1 MILPINTSQTYLI
14 RQEVLRKGKPI
25 ETCHFDGDTEKNTI
39 HFGFFHHGHIVGVVS
54 VFKSNST
61 LFNEKLQFQIRGMA
75 VVEDYQHKGFGNQLL
90 FHAENYCKEQY
101 GNIIWFNA
109 REKAVP
115 FYEKNDYQILGESF
129 EIPEVGIHF
138 VMFKKIMES

>member
-1 MILPINTSQTYLI
+1 MILPIDNSQTYLI

-25 ETCHFDGDTEKNTI
+25 ETCHFDGDTEKNTT
-39 HFGFFHHGHIVGVVS
+39 HFGFFHLGHIVGVVS
-54 VFKSNST
+54 VFKSNSI

-75 VVEDYQHKGFGNQLL
+75 VVENYQHKGFGNQLL
-90 FHAENYCKEQY
+90 FHAENYCKEQC

-129 EIPEVGIHF
+129 EIPEVGINF
-138 VMFKKIMES
+138 VMFKKL

>member
-1 MILPINTSQTYLI
+1 MILPIDNTQTYLI

-61 LFNEKLQFQIRGMA
+61 LFYEKLQFQIRGMA
-75 VVEDYQHKGFGNQLL
+75 VLNEFQCSGIGNELML
-90 FHAENYCKEQY
+90 HAENYCRQHKSVV
-101 GNIIWFNA
+101 IWFNA
-109 REKAVP
+109 REKAVR
-115 FYEKNDYQILGESF
+115 FYEKNDYQILGDAF
-129 EIPEVGIHF
+129 EIPDVGTHF
-138 VMFKKIMES
+138 VMFKKL

>member
-1 MILPINTSQTYLI
+1 MIVPIDNTQTYLI

-75 VVEDYQHKGFGNQLL
+75 VLNEFQCSGIGNELML
-90 FHAENYCKEQY
+90 HAENYCRQHKSVV
-101 GNIIWFNA
+101 IWFNA
-109 REKAVP
+109 REKAVR
-115 FYEKNDYQILGESF
+115 FYEKNDYQILGDAF
-129 EIPEVGIHF
+129 EIPDVGTHF
-138 VMFKKIMES
+138 VMFKKL